1 MKKVLAVAAI
11 AFMAAAC
18 GDDDDGNGN
27 PNGPSKTGP
36 IVFTVQLSAAN
47 EVPPVSN
54 AESSCRGT
62 ATITFSVPRDGS
74 GVPNGA
80 GTANFAVQI
89 SQCPAGTVWRAAH
102 IHPGAA
108 GVNGGV
114 LVDTGLT
121 PAAAITLANGS
132 TTQSFPDRPL
142 TQQQATDIY
151 NNPGGFYFNVHSNL
165 NGGGFARGQLT
176 RTQ

>member
-1 MKKVLAVAAI
+1 MKKVLAVAVI
-11 AFMAAAC
+11 AVMAAAC
-18 GDDDDGNGN
+18 GDDNGNGN
-27 PNGPSKTGP
+27 PGGPSNTGP

-47 EVPPVSN
+47 EVPPITN
-54 AESSCRGT
+54 AESGCRGN
-62 ATITFSVPRDGS
+62 ATITFNVPRDGS
-74 GVPNGA
+74 GTPSGA

-121 PAAAITLANGS
+121 PATAITLSDGS
-132 TTQSFPDRPL
+132 ATSSFNDRTITQE
-142 TQQQATDIY
+142 QATNIT

>member
-18 GDDDDGNGN
+18 GDDDGNGN
-27 PNGPSKTGP
+27 PGGPSNTGP
-36 IVFTVQLSAAN
+36 IVFTTQLSAAN

-62 ATITFSVPRDGS
+62 ATITFNVPRDGS
-74 GVPNGA
+74 GNPSGA
-80 GTANFAVQI
+80 GTANFAVQL
-89 SQCPAGTVWRAAH
+89 SQCPAGTVVRAAH

-108 GVNGGV
+108 GVNGSP
-114 LVDTGLT
+114 LVDTGQT
-121 PAAAITLANGS
+121 AANAVTLSDGS
-132 TTQSFPDRPL
+132 GTLSYNDRTVTQD
-142 TQQQATDIY
+142 QATQIT

>member
-1 MKKVLAVAAI
+1 MRRFVAVAAVA
-11 AFMAAAC
+11 AFLAAC
-18 GDDDDGNGN
+18 GGSNN
-27 PNGPSKTGP
+27 TTPTGPSNTGP
-36 IVFTVQLSAAN
+36 LVFSVQLSAAN
-47 EVPPVSN
+47 EVPPITN
-54 AESSCRGT
+54 AESPCRGT
-62 ATITFSVPRDGS
+62 ATITFNVPRDGS
-74 GVPNGA
+74 GVPTGA

-89 SQCPAGTVWRAAH
+89 SSCPNGTVWRAAH

-121 PAAAITLANGS
+121 PAAAVTLSDGS
-132 TTQSFPDRPL
+132 TTQSFTDRPL
-142 TQQQATDIY
+142 TQQQATDIM

-165 NGGGFARGQLT
+165 NGGGFARGQLV